1 MVVGFVGSGSMAA
14 AMARG
19 LAGEVEAMLFTDSG
33 SGRAGELAAEV
44 GGEAVSANAELVAR
58 ADLVVL
64 AVKPA
69 MLDAVAA
76 ELQGAEALV
85 SLLGATPLE
94 RIAATFP
101 GATACRVMPNVAV
114 EVRRGVL
121 CLAGEASEETRS
133 MLGLLGHVVEMPD
146 AEFDAATAVMS
157 CAPAY
162 LALAVEALADA
173 GAAAGLEQELA
184 RELVVETTGGT
195 AELLRRRHPHDVRAA
210 VASPGGSTEAG
221 LEALDRE
228 GAREAF
234 EAAVRAS
241 LERMRG
247 S

>member
-1 MVVGFVGSGSMAA
+1 MIVGFVGSGSMAA

-19 LAGEVEAMLFTDSG
+19 WAGVVQTMLFTDTG
-33 SGRAGELAAEV
+33 SGRAASLALEL
-44 GGEAVSANAELVAR
+44 GGEAVASNAELAER

-69 MLDAVAA
+69 ALEGVAE
-76 ELQGAEALV
+76 ELAGARRVV
-85 SLLGATPLE
+85 SLLGATSL
-94 RIAATFP
+94 AKVDALFP
-101 GATACRVMPNVAV
+101 GAEVLRVMPNVGV

-121 CLAGEASEETRS
+121 CVAGDAAPDLRDLLAV
-133 MLGLLGHVVEMPD
+133 LGHVVELPD
-146 AEFDAATAVMS
+146 AEFDAATAVMG

-162 LALAVEALADA
+162 VALAVEALADA
-173 GAAAGLEQELA
+173 GAAAGLDAELA

-195 AELLRRRHPHDVRAA
+195 AELLRMRHPADVRRA

-228 GAREAF
+228 GARDAF
-234 EAAVRAS
+234 AAAVRAS

-247 S
+247 

>member
-1 MVVGFVGSGSMAA
+1 MIVGFIGSGSMAA

-19 LAGEVEAMLFTDSG
+19 WAGEFELMLFSDSG
-33 SGRAGELAAEV
+33 SGRAAELAAEL
-44 GGEAVSANAELVAR
+44 GGEVAANAEIAER

-69 MLDAVAA
+69 ALDAVAS
-76 ELQGAEALV
+76 ELGGARSLV
-85 SLLGATPLE
+85 SMLGATPLE
-94 RIAATFP
+94 RLEAAFP
-101 GATACRVMPNVAV
+101 RAEVLRLMPNVGV

-121 CLAGEASEETRS
+121 CVAGEASAAVRAK
-133 MLGLLGHVVEMPD
+133 LALLGHVVELAD
-146 AEFDAATAVMS
+146 GDFDAATAVMG

-173 GAAAGLEQELA
+173 GAAAGLDPELA
-184 RELVVETTGGT
+184 RELVVETTAGT
-195 AELLRRRHPHDVRAA
+195 AELLRIRHPADVRRA

-228 GAREAF
+228 GARAAF
-234 EAAVRAS
+234 EAAVAAS

-247 S
+247 